1 MWVVCKYGEMR
12 IHYDLSPATA
22 DSSQYS
28 ISRLTSPIRAPHST
42 PDFQTID
49 YIQIG
54 QPSVNPPRLVL
65 EVGGTSALQAAVPGE
80 LKSPPTWNL
89 EVGGTSTL
97 QAQLPARLKSPPLQA
112 QVWGGSRWADL
123 AVSFLKYNNATSR

>member
-1 MWVVCKYGEMR
+1 M
-12 IHYDLSPATA
+12 
-22 DSSQYS
+22 
-28 ISRLTSPIRAPHST
+28 
-42 PDFQTID
+42 
-49 YIQIG
+49 
-54 QPSVNPPRLVL
+54 NPPRLVL
-65 EVGGTSALQAAVPGE
+65 EVGGTSTKQAAMPGE

-123 AVSFLKYNNATSR
+123 AVNQTMQGPTSVGVWASSDWMSYNGQGVFSGECGDGR